1 MENYNEETQGKG
13 GKILVH
19 TGKGKGKTTSAVGQI
34 VRAVGQGLAAKYVSF
49 FKGNEELF
57 QRGTVVVLRKLNVP
71 TKNFVGDHPDFGRTS
86 ENQAQTACNEAL
98 DYLKEYF
105 SAEEENCDLLVLDE
119 VNVALESGYIKEE
132 DFLSLL
138 EMKPSDL
145 ELVCT
150 GRGAPESLVEE
161 ADLVSRVENVK
172 HFYNDGVV
180 QRPGYEY

>member
-1 MENYNEETQGKG
+1 MENSSKETQGKG

-57 QRGTVVVLRKLNVP
+57 QRGTVAVLRRLNVP
-71 TKNFVGDHPDFGRTS
+71 TKNFVRDHPDFGRTS
-86 ENQAQTACNEAL
+86 ENQAQTECNEAL
-98 DYLKEYF
+98 DYIEEYF
-105 SAEEENCDLLVLDE
+105 NSEEEICDLLVLDE
-119 VNVALESGYIKEE
+119 VNVALKNGYIKEE
-132 DFLSLL
+132 EFLSVLD
-138 EMKPSDL
+138 MKPNDL

-150 GRGAPESLVEE
+150 GRGAPESLIEE
-161 ADLVSRVENVK
+161 ADLVSRIENVK
-172 HFYNDGVV
+172 HFYDDGVV

>member
-57 QRGTVVVLRKLNVP
+57 QRGTVAVLRKLNVP
-71 TKNFVGDHPDFGRTS
+71 TKNFVRDHPDFGRTS
-86 ENQAQTACNEAL
+86 ENQAQTECNEAL

-105 SAEEENCDLLVLDE
+105 SGEEENCDLLVLDE
-119 VNVALESGYIKEE
+119 VNVALESGYVKEE

-150 GRGAPESLVEE
+150 GRGAPKSLIEE
-161 ADLVSRVENVK
+161 ADLVSRIENVK
-172 HFYNDGVV
+172 HFYDDGVV